1 MVETD
6 LMSGFIADTLNK
18 NRVSVEAGVNSG
30 FGGRPVVVTTTTES
44 VEQIRPNQTDSN
56 SRVSSGVV
64 GTTPYP
70 FQISATPA
78 LLKSAPGLLG
88 AVSILSQEKINP
100 ADGAHYL
107 LAKVVINS
115 TTGVITSSTVEWE
128 TTEPADT
135 TTDYHRTIAVV
146 TLTDGVVSG
155 PPNTAQFTFGPI
167 SVVVGG
173 GSSTVFAARLL

>member
-1 MVETD
+1 
-6 LMSGFIADTLNK
+6 MSLFLKGNVTIPPRPHTVGGLISWGRAV
-18 NRVSVEAGVNSG
+18 NRALTELRDRKIVGVTAKKGS
-30 FGGRPVVVTTTTES
+30 E
-44 VEQIRPNQTDSN
+44 
-56 SRVSSGVV
+56 
-64 GTTPYP
+64 TPYP
-70 FQISATPA
+70 FQISASPT

-88 AVSILSQEKINP
+88 AVSISSQEKINP

-115 TTGVITSSTVEWE
+115 TTGVITSSTVEWV

-146 TLTDGVVSG
+146 TLAGGLVSG